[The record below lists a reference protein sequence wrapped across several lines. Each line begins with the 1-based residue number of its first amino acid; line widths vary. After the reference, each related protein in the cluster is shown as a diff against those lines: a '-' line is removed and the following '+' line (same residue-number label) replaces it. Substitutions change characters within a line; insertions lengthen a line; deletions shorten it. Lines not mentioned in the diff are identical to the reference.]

1 MTRLISI
8 AVALTLAL
16 PLAAHAN
23 DNAKSKTKSAA
34 AITENMPVDVSVT
47 EIKTEAK
54 IVELD
59 KQNRTAVLRTPMGKL
74 IMVQVPDKVQNF
86 NKVQVGDDLVIRY
99 QVAVAMEIEPTSK
112 SDIRERI
119 ESSNTQT
126 AKPGSLPGVETAK
139 KVEIIANI
147 TAINRKAKTMTLRGA
162 TRTVTVAIPENINVA
177 KLKVGDEV
185 HAVIV
190 DAIMIDVES
199 KPA

>member
-1 MTRLISI
+1 MTRLIPI
-8 AVALTLAL
+8 AVALALSL
-16 PLAAHAN
+16 PLAVHAN
-23 DNAKSKTKSAA
+23 DNAKHHAKPAA
-34 AITENMPVDVSVT
+34 TDNMPVDVSIA
-47 EIKTEAK
+47 ELKTEAK

-59 KQNRTAVLRTPMGKL
+59 KQNRTAVLRTPTGKL
-74 IMVQVPDKVQNF
+74 ITLQAPEKVQNF

-99 QVAVAMEIEPTSK
+99 QTAIAMEIEPTSK

-119 ESSNTQT
+119 ESSETET
-126 AKPGSLPGVETAK
+126 AKPGSLPGVEHGR

-162 TRTVTVAIPENINVA
+162 TRTVTVAVPGNINVA
-177 KLKVGDEV
+177 KLKVGDQV

-190 DAIMIDVES
+190 EAVMIDVEN